1 MWGVTPRLTLRH
13 RVVATVAV
21 AIIPAVVALP
31 YFIASIHETRER
43 EVRDMAV
50 RASQLAALEMER
62 IVTGARGILET
73 LTFAPAVRD
82 FESKACSDYL
92 AEVAPRLPQFDGL
105 AIADL
110 DGKVRCIAGLDP
122 PLGGVRG
129 ADWFR
134 DAVKRD
140 AFVVGTYTAPPAP
153 AAAYLPVAL
162 PIDSDG
168 QLAAVIM
175 AALDVHWLAARLGER
190 SFAQGSALAIAD
202 RNGILLAREPDSE
215 LYIGTRVSDRTMPY
229 VKARVPG
236 AVELVGI
243 DGVTR
248 IVGYQPPAATKTGLY
263 IGAGTAKQE
272 AFAPIYRSTWQSI
285 GLAAAGAVAVCLIA
299 WRVGDRLFRKPIHR
313 ILATINSW
321 RKGDETARTGILRG
335 DTGSELSELAESIDR
350 YMDEVAAARAERAS
364 AEEHRTLLL
373 HEMNHRIKNILAAVQ
388 AVANQTFKDKATPE
402 SLAAFGSRLQAM
414 AATQNLLVSE
424 NWESVDL
431 GSALEAVI
439 APFDHDRHLIDL
451 DGPPLRISARAALAL
466 SMAVHELCTNAAKY
480 GALSS
485 PEGRVAVRWSLE
497 GEGAQARFRLRWT
510 ESGGPAVRTPERT
523 GFGSQLIKAALASEL
538 AGKAELRYP
547 HGGARFLLDADPARV
562 LADAASP
569 PEAAPQ
575 RKRQSGRP
583 QGSGLAPTT

>member
-21 AIIPAVVALP
+21 AIIPAVIALP

-82 FESKACSDYL
+82 FESKACNDYL

-105 AIADL
+105 AVADL

-162 PIDSDG
+162 PIDRDG

-175 AALDVHWLAARLGER
+175 AAIDVHWLADRLGER

-248 IVGYQPPAATKTGLY
+248 IVGYQPPAADQDRALHRG
-263 IGAGTAKQE
+263 
-272 AFAPIYRSTWQSI
+272 
-285 GLAAAGAVAVCLIA
+285 
-299 WRVGDRLFRKPIHR
+299 GDRQAGGFRPDLPLDLAEHRARRGRGGRRLRDRLAGGRPAVPQADPPHPRHHQQLAERRRDRADR
-313 ILATINSW
+313 ILAAT
-321 RKGDETARTGILRG
+321 RRRALRARGVDRPLHGRG
-335 DTGSELSELAESIDR
+335 R
-350 YMDEVAAARAERAS
+350 
-364 AEEHRTLLL
+364 
-373 HEMNHRIKNILAAVQ
+373 
-388 AVANQTFKDKATPE
+388 
-402 SLAAFGSRLQAM
+402 
-414 AATQNLLVSE
+414 
-424 NWESVDL
+424 
-431 GSALEAVI
+431 
-439 APFDHDRHLIDL
+439 
-451 DGPPLRISARAALAL
+451 
-466 SMAVHELCTNAAKY
+466 
-480 GALSS
+480 
-485 PEGRVAVRWSLE
+485 
-497 GEGAQARFRLRWT
+497 
-510 ESGGPAVRTPERT
+510 
-523 GFGSQLIKAALASEL
+523 
-538 AGKAELRYP
+538 
-547 HGGARFLLDADPARV
+547 
-562 LADAASP
+562 
-569 PEAAPQ
+569 
-575 RKRQSGRP
+575 GRP
-583 QGSGLAPTT
+583 RRAGLGRSIGRCCSTR